1 MKNTEQ
7 QAQINEIEAVL
18 RDHVGQE
25 IAPNLTFNGFK
36 STFTVDGP
44 RVQLFVTV
52 PGLDGDDSHETFQD
66 NNGVDETVDFLER
79 VGLMK
84 PEFLKVFTF

>member
-7 QAQINEIEAVL
+7 KAQINEIESIL
-18 RDHVGQE
+18 RDHVGQK

-36 STFTVDGP
+36 SAVTPEGP
-44 RVQLFVTV
+44 SVQLFISV
-52 PGLDGDDSHETFQD
+52 PGLDGDDSHESFQD

-84 PEFLKVFTF
+84 PEFLKVFRF

>member
-18 RDHVGQE
+18 RDHVGHE

-36 STFTVDGP
+36 SSITLNGP
-44 RVQLFVTV
+44 RIQLFVSV

-79 VGLMK
+79 LGLMK
-84 PEFLKVFTF
+84 PELMKVFTF